1 MRIHCF
7 KEVAPKFMN
16 THFFFTVVLH
26 FLLVTAASN
35 LSAHEGGH
43 LNDSSSAKTS
53 RTWSIVGHSEHVHGS
68 FVSATGDHVQIRKDN
83 GELAR
88 IAINRLVSSDQ
99 AWVKNRMAELE
110 VLNRQQGV
118 QLVMMNQSAQSAGES
133 SMTANSMP
141 TMGQHFKPFEKLL
154 QLRWDDDYF
163 YVGSNGLPEHA
174 MMVGIR
180 SWQQQVPIP
189 QKYLGANAW
198 RIPLRPVPAKNPM
211 STKNDFLRGAI
222 ALAVNGV
229 PIFNP
234 LNNRGDDAYLFGE
247 LDEYGGHCGRADD
260 YHYHIAPIHLEEKTG
275 SGNPIA
281 YALDGYPILG
291 YQDEKAADF
300 ALLDNLGGHKD
311 ASGNYH
317 YHAQKTY
324 PYLNGGFHGEV
335 TQRGGQVDPQPRAEP
350 VRPDLR
356 PLRDA
361 KITGFS
367 RIDNRFE
374 LQYDVLGRQGTVTYL
389 LHDNGGIDFTFQE
402 PSGKMRT
409 ESYRSKMGKPFLP
422 QSNALGVNLDSDG
435 KPVKAVPRLSVT
447 SPAFAAGDELPIEFT
462 GDGAGESPPIA
473 WTKGPPGT
481 QCYAINL
488 WHIPGSGEVKSYWL
502 LHGIPADVTSLPQDV
517 HGVGTAGTNDKGQP
531 DYDPMKSKGPGT
543 KQYHIT
549 VYALSESPNFPSAN
563 VTRDELL
570 KSISGI
576 TLAEGTLDFQYT
588 RDRNLS
594 GIILP
599 GAVLIV
605 FAAVSLWVG
614 SRWFSSRKQTR
625 ATAFAPAQTDCCV
638 LL

>member
-7 KEVAPKFMN
+7 AKVGSKIMNAQLILVVVVAYC
-16 THFFFTVVLH
+16 
-26 FLLVTAASN
+26 LLVTAASN

-43 LNDSSSAKTS
+43 HDDSGSATAT
-53 RTWSIVGHSEHVHGS
+53 RTWSIVGRSEHVHGS
-68 FVSATGDHVQIRKDN
+68 FVSATDDHVQIRNDN
-83 GELAR
+83 GQLTR
-88 IAINRLVSSDQ
+88 IAIDHLVSSDQ
-99 AWVKNRMAELE
+99 TWIKTRMAELQM
-110 VLNRQQGV
+110 LNRQQGV
-118 QLVMMNQSAQSAGES
+118 RLVMQKESAPSDGE
-133 SMTANSMP
+133 NSMP
-141 TMGQHFKPFEKLL
+141 KLGQDFKPFEKLL

-163 YVGSNGLPEHA
+163 YVGSNGLPEHT

-180 SWQQQVPIP
+180 AWQQQVPIP

-198 RIPLRPVPAKNPM
+198 RIPLHPVPAKNPM

-234 LNNRGDDAYLFGE
+234 LNNRGDDAFLFGE

-260 YHYHIAPIHLEEKTG
+260 YHYHIAPTHLEEATG

-281 YALDGYPILG
+281 YALDGYPIFG

-300 ALLDNLGGHKD
+300 ASLDNLGGHKD

-324 PYLNGGFHGEV
+324 PYLNGGFYGEV
-335 TQRGGQVDPQPRAEP
+335 TRRGGQVDPQPRAEP

-367 RIDNRFE
+367 RIGNRFE
-374 LQYDVLGRQGTVTYL
+374 LQYDVQGRQGTVTYVL
-389 LHDNGGIDFTFQE
+389 QDDGGIDFTFNE
-402 PSGKMRT
+402 LSGKTRT
-409 ESYRSKMGKPFLP
+409 ESYRSRMGKPFLP
-422 QSNALGVNLDSDG
+422 QSNDLGVNLDSDG
-435 KPVKAVPRLSVT
+435 QPVKAMPRLSVT
-447 SPAFAAGDELPIEFT
+447 SPAFAAGDEMPIEFT

-488 WHIPGSGEVKSYWL
+488 WHIPGPDDVKSYWL
-502 LHGIPADVTSLPQDV
+502 LHGIPADVTSLPQNV
-517 HGVGTAGTNDKGQP
+517 RSVGTVGTNDKGKP
-531 DYDPMKSKGPGT
+531 EYDPMKSKGPGV

-549 VYALSESPNFPSAN
+549 VYALSETPNFPSAN
-563 VTRDELL
+563 VTREQLL

-588 RDRNLS
+588 RNRTVS
-594 GIILP
+594 KIIVP
-599 GAVLIV
+599 GAVLSM

-614 SRWFSSRKQTR
+614 SRWLSS
-625 ATAFAPAQTDCCV
+625 
-638 LL
+638 